1 MKCWWFAQIMTC
13 LSVLNNKIMFS
24 YLWSMSNK
32 QLIPYFY
39 QLRPQLSR
47 ANKMGRHLWWCQLL
61 GHPKP
66 VITSFSSNFLHVYFQ
81 VLCIL
86 LVNGNKTRELI
97 KLESIQQPYT
107 PTLRDS
113 VEMMVQRIR
122 TTLPLT
128 NYVKSSRGRSK
139 ANENLGWV
147 CAVGALKAVYPVL
160 DQAVVHFAIG
170 NYHNPVLEGKCSN
183 SSCLKVLIVL
193 Y

>member
-1 MKCWWFAQIMTC
+1 MTC
-13 LSVLNNKIMFS
+13 LNQNVLNNKMIMFS
-24 YLWSMSNK
+24 YLWSTSNN
-32 QLIPYFY
+32 QLIPDFY

-47 ANKMGRHLWWCQLL
+47 ANNMGRHLWWCQPL

-66 VITSFSSNFLHVYFQ
+66 VLMSFSLNFLHVCFQ

-97 KLESIQQPYT
+97 KF
-107 PTLRDS
+107 
-113 VEMMVQRIR
+113 RINT
-122 TTLPLT
+122 TTLHSHSQVQCRDDGT
-128 NYVKSSRGRSK
+128 KNKDHITTDNVKSSRGRSK

-160 DQAVVHFAIG
+160 DQAEVHFAIG
-170 NYHNPVLEGKCSN
+170 NYHNPVLEGNCSN
-183 SSCLKVLIVL
+183 SSCLKVIIVL